1 MGIKQ
6 LGINVNNIGSTGKL
20 AIGTLSGSP
29 SVVTSCGNVVVGS
42 TGMLTHHYLSEN
54 EIKAEYS
61 TTSSHRRKFKV
72 NEIFRH
78 GVYILFM
85 KNAVVYVG
93 ESINPYARV
102 CTHIKSEKK
111 FDSFRILYCKE
122 SRKRHWEKK
131 LIESYIPKYNKTH
144 KIRPQR
150 KVINLNSTGKNT
162 DSFYA

>member
-1 MGIKQ
+1 M
-6 LGINVNNIGSTGKL
+6 GINVNHIRSTGKL
-20 AIGTLSGSP
+20 TVATGTLSSSP
-29 SVVTSCGNVVVGS
+29 IVIGSCGATTTVVGAS
-42 TGMLTHHYLSEN
+42 GMLEHHYLSDK

-61 TTSSHRRKFKV
+61 TTASHRRKFKV

-85 KNAVVYVG
+85 RNVVVYVG

-150 KVINLNSTGKNT
+150 KVINLNATGKNT

>member
-1 MGIKQ
+1 M
-6 LGINVNNIGSTGKL
+6 GINVSRIMSTGTL
-20 AIGTLSGSP
+20 TVGT
-29 SVVTSCGNVVVGS
+29 TSLGNTITVDSVGS
-42 TGMLTHHYLSEN
+42 TGMLTNHYLSEK

-85 KNAVVYVG
+85 GNVVVYVG

-111 FDSFRILYCKE
+111 FDSFRVLYCKE

-150 KVINLNSTGKNT
+150 RVVNLSPPRR
-162 DSFYA
+162 YAQR

>member
-1 MGIKQ
+1 M
-6 LGINVNNIGSTGKL
+6 GINVNHIRSTGKL
-20 AIGTLSGSP
+20 TSATGTLSSSP
-29 SVVTSCGNVVVGS
+29 IVIGSCGATTTVVGAS
-42 TGMLTHHYLSEN
+42 GMLEHHYLSDK

-61 TTSSHRRKFKV
+61 TTASHRRKFKV

-85 KNAVVYVG
+85 RNVVVYVG

-122 SRKRHWEKK
+122 SRINTWK
-131 LIESYIPKYNKTH
+131 LLAN
-144 KIRPQR
+144 
-150 KVINLNSTGKNT
+150 
-162 DSFYA
+162 

>member
-1 MGIKQ
+1 M
-6 LGINVNNIGSTGKL
+6 GINVNNINSTGRL
-20 AIGTLSGSP
+20 AVGTLSGSP
-29 SVVTSCGNVVVGS
+29 SVITSCGNTATVVGS
-42 TGMLTHHYLSEN
+42 TGMLTQHYLSDK

-61 TTSSHRRKFKV
+61 TTASHRRKFKV
-72 NEIFRH
+72 NEIFKH

-85 KNAVVYVG
+85 KNVVVYVG

-144 KIRPQR
+144 KIRPTR
-150 KVINLNSTGKNT
+150 KVINLNTANT
-162 DSFYA
+162 KIYV

>member
-1 MGIKQ
+1 M
-6 LGINVNNIGSTGKL
+6 GINVNNINSTGRL
-20 AIGTLSGSP
+20 AVGTLSGSP
-29 SVVTSCGNVVVGS
+29 SVTFCGNTATVVGS
-42 TGMLTHHYLSEN
+42 TGMLTQHYLSDK
-54 EIKAEYS
+54 EIKAKYS

-85 KNAVVYVG
+85 GNVVVYVG

-111 FDSFRILYCKE
+111 FDGFKVLYCKE

-150 KVINLNSTGKNT
+150 KVVNLNTTGKNT

>member
-6 LGINVNNIGSTGKL
+6 LGINVNHIRSTGRL
-20 AIGTLSGSP
+20 AVGTLSGSP
-29 SVVTSCGNVVVGS
+29 SITSCGNTATVVGS
-42 TGMLTHHYLSEN
+42 TGMLINHYLSEK
-54 EIKAEYS
+54 EIKAKYS
-61 TTSSHRRKFKV
+61 TTASHRRKFKV

-122 SRKRHWEKK
+122 SRIRHWEKK
-131 LIESYIPKYNKTH
+131 LIESYLPKYNKTH
-144 KIRPQR
+144 KIIPQR
-150 KVINLNSTGKNT
+150 KVINLEARR
-162 DSFYA
+162 YA

>member
-1 MGIKQ
+1 
-6 LGINVNNIGSTGKL
+6 
-20 AIGTLSGSP
+20 
-29 SVVTSCGNVVVGS
+29 
-42 TGMLTHHYLSEN
+42 MLTHHYLSEK

-72 NEIFRH
+72 NEIFKH

-85 KNAVVYVG
+85 KNVVVYVG

-150 KVINLNSTGKNT
+150 RVVNLTPRRR
-162 DSFYA
+162 YA

>member
-1 MGIKQ
+1 M
-6 LGINVNNIGSTGKL
+6 LGYVL
-20 AIGTLSGSP
+20 TL
-29 SVVTSCGNVVVGS
+29 N
-42 TGMLTHHYLSEN
+42 L
-54 EIKAEYS
+54 K
-61 TTSSHRRKFKV
+61 
-72 NEIFRH
+72 
-78 GVYILFM
+78 
-85 KNAVVYVG
+85 
-93 ESINPYARV
+93 
-102 CTHIKSEKK
+102 KK

>member
-1 MGIKQ
+1 M
-6 LGINVNNIGSTGKL
+6 GINVSHISSTGKL
-20 AIGTLSGSP
+20 ALGTTSLGNTI
-29 SVVTSCGNVVVGS
+29 SVDTVGS
-42 TGMLTHHYLSEN
+42 TGMLTHHYLSEK
-54 EIKAEYS
+54 EIKAKYS

-72 NEIFRH
+72 NEIFKH

-85 KNAVVYVG
+85 KNVVVYVG

-102 CTHIKSEKK
+102 CAHIKSEKK

>member
-1 MGIKQ
+1 M
-6 LGINVNNIGSTGKL
+6 GINVNHIRSTGRL
-20 AIGTLSGSP
+20 AVGTLSGSP
-29 SVVTSCGNVVVGS
+29 SITSCGNTATVVGS
-42 TGMLTHHYLSEN
+42 TGMLINHYLSEK
-54 EIKAEYS
+54 EIKAKYS
-61 TTSSHRRKFKV
+61 TTKSHRRKFKV

-85 KNAVVYVG
+85 KNVVVYVG

-102 CTHIKSEKK
+102 CAHIKSEKK

-144 KIRPQR
+144 KIRPIR
-150 KVINLNSTGKNT
+150 RVVNINTGIRF
-162 DSFYA
+162 D

>member
-1 MGIKQ
+1 M
-6 LGINVNNIGSTGKL
+6 GINVSRIMSTGTL
-20 AIGTLSGSP
+20 AVGTTSLGNTI
-29 SVVTSCGNVVVGS
+29 SVDTIGS
-42 TGMLTHHYLSEN
+42 TGMLTHHYLSEK

-72 NEIFRH
+72 NEIFKH

-85 KNAVVYVG
+85 KNVVVYVG

-150 KVINLNSTGKNT
+150 RVVNLNPVNR
-162 DSFYA
+162 YA

>member
-1 MGIKQ
+1 M
-6 LGINVNNIGSTGKL
+6 GINVNNIRSTGRL
-20 AIGTLSGSP
+20 ALGTLSGSP
-29 SVVTSCGNVVVGS
+29 SITSCGNTATVVGS
-42 TGMLTHHYLSEN
+42 TGMLINHYLSEK
-54 EIKAEYS
+54 EIKAKYS
-61 TTSSHRRKFKV
+61 TTASHRRKFKV

-131 LIESYIPKYNKTH
+131 LIESYLPKYNKTH

-150 KVINLNSTGKNT
+150 KVINLNPVNR
-162 DSFYA
+162 YA

>member
-1 MGIKQ
+1 M
-6 LGINVNNIGSTGKL
+6 GINVDNTRSTGRL
-20 AIGTLSGSP
+20 VIGTLSDA
-29 SVVTSCGNVVVGS
+29 SVNSTSITSCGNVVVGS
-42 TGMLTHHYLSEN
+42 TGMLTHHYLSDK
-54 EIKAEYS
+54 EIKAKYS
-61 TTSSHRRKFKV
+61 TTESHRRKFKV
-72 NEIFRH
+72 NEIFKH

-85 KNAVVYVG
+85 GNVVVYVG

-150 KVINLNSTGKNT
+150 RVVNLTPPRR
-162 DSFYA
+162 YA

>member
-1 MGIKQ
+1 M
-6 LGINVNNIGSTGKL
+6 GINVSRIMSTGTL
-20 AIGTLSGSP
+20 TVGT
-29 SVVTSCGNVVVGS
+29 TSLGNTITVDSVGS
-42 TGMLTHHYLSEN
+42 TGMLTNHYLSEK

-72 NEIFRH
+72 NEIFKH

-85 KNAVVYVG
+85 KNVVVYVG

-150 KVINLNSTGKNT
+150 RVVNLSPPRR
-162 DSFYA
+162 YAQR

>member
-20 AIGTLSGSP
+20 AVGTLTLGR
-29 SVVTSCGNVVVGS
+29 TALGNNIALGS
-42 TGMLTHHYLSEN
+42 TGMLTDYYISEK
-54 EIKAEYS
+54 EIQANYS
-61 TTSSHRRKFKV
+61 TTASHRRKFKV
-72 NEIFRH
+72 NEIFKH

-85 KNAVVYVG
+85 KNVVVYVG

-122 SRKRHWEKK
+122 VEKDIGK
-131 LIESYIPKYNKTH
+131 K
-144 KIRPQR
+144 KINRELYTKIQ
-150 KVINLNSTGKNT
+150 
-162 DSFYA
+162 